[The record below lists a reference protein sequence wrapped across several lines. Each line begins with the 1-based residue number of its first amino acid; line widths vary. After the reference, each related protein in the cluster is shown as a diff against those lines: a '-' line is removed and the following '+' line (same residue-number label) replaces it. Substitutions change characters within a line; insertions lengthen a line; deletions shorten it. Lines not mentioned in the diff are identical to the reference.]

1 MNDFERLLLEKH
13 THAELCVPEEIVYKH
28 SDLKELIDAAIRV
41 ALDEL
46 KKEL

>member
-1 MNDFERLLLEKH
+1 MNEFEILLLQKH
-13 THAELCVPEEIVYKH
+13 THAELCDPEEIVYKH
-28 SDLKELIDAAIRV
+28 SDLKEIIDAAVKV